1 MCFFVCYF
9 VVFKHSTPLT
19 LGVMAT
25 RGRNSHPSMSCL
37 NYGAKDVMEA
47 TNFYNINVSDGEQVA
62 IDVVE
67 GGVKLIRAYEEDDKL
82 EMKLEGIIPDLGCT
96 CTKNSQFYKTLELYW
111 HTKSMVTMGM

>member
-25 RGRNSHPSMSCL
+25 HGRNSLPSTSGL

-47 TNFYNINVSDGEQVA
+47 TNFYNINVWN
-62 IDVVE
+62 
-67 GGVKLIRAYEEDDKL
+67 ED
-82 EMKLEGIIPDLGCT
+82 
-96 CTKNSQFYKTLELYW
+96 
-111 HTKSMVTMGM
+111 HTTMDMV